1 LKNSEIFSK
10 VTPFIPTTIEIDL
23 YLPKDLKFDFRNSGI
38 RLINFEFPFWAS
50 SQASV
55 SVYDC
60 EDINYNEETNK
71 FYCKLAM
78 DRNRKSS
85 ILE

>member
-38 RLINFEFPFWAS
+38 RLINFELPFWES
-50 SQASV
+50 
-55 SVYDC
+55 
-60 EDINYNEETNK
+60 
-71 FYCKLAM
+71 
-78 DRNRKSS
+78 
-85 ILE
+85 